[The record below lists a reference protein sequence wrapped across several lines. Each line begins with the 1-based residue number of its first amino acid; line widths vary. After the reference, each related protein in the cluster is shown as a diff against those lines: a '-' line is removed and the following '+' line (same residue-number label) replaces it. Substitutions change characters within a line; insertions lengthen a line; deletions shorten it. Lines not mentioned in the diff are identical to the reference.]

1 MAQPQPKGR
10 LAILLIVKF
19 RSCSVR
25 VGISGYGLAGRVF
38 HAPLLKGCGYEVAS
52 ILTSNPERI
61 AQVKSDF
68 PNAQIFSELDPFLD
82 SGLDLVVIASSN
94 VAHLPQT
101 RAALERRIP
110 TVVDKP
116 MGRTVAEV
124 KEMIELSEKNKTLLT
139 TFFNRRWDSDSLTI
153 KKLLMSGE
161 LGQPFRFDGRFERFR
176 PERNLA
182 SWRENLSPEDG
193 GGLLLDLQ
201 SHLISTALD
210 YFGPAQV
217 VSASVRS
224 IRGGADDDVT
234 VVLRHESGVDSYLAA
249 SAVSGAPGP
258 RVRLLGSKG
267 ALVINELDPQEDAL
281 RAGEIPVGGA
291 WAKPMVS
298 AATIHKGEAVSSV
311 DSVSGNYA
319 AFYTLV
325 KAAIESGSPAPVSL
339 ADALRVAEIIEEARA
354 ISVR

>member
-1 MAQPQPKGR
+1 M
-10 LAILLIVKF
+10 
-19 RSCSVR
+19 R
-25 VGISGYGLAGRVF
+25 VGIAGYGLAGRVF
-38 HAPLLKGCGYEVAS
+38 HGPLLKGSGYHVAS
-52 ILTSNPERI
+52 ILTSYPDRI
-61 AQVKSDF
+61 AQAQSDF
-68 PNAQIFSELDPFLD
+68 PEAQIFSELDAFLD

-94 VAHLPQT
+94 VAHLSQT
-101 RAALERRIP
+101 RAALERQIP

-124 KEMIELSEKNKTLLT
+124 QEMIDLSEKKNTLLT

-281 RAGEIPVGGA
+281 RAGEIPFGGA

-298 AATIHKGEAVSSV
+298 AATIHKGEAVTSV

>member
-1 MAQPQPKGR
+1 MRA
-10 LAILLIVKF
+10 
-19 RSCSVR
+19 
-25 VGISGYGLAGRVF
+25 GIAGYGLAGRVF

-61 AQVKSDF
+61 AQAKSDF
-68 PNAQIFSELDPFLD
+68 PGAQIFSELDAFLD

-94 VAHLPQT
+94 VEHLPQT
-101 RAALERRIP
+101 RAALERQIP

-153 KKLLMSGE
+153 KKLLSTGE

-176 PERNLA
+176 PDRNLT

-234 VVLRHESGVDSYLAA
+234 VTLKHDSGVDSYLAA

-258 RVRLLGSKG
+258 RVRLLGTKG

-281 RAGEIPVGGA
+281 RAGQIPPGGM
-291 WAKPMVS
+291 WSTPMTS
-298 AATIHKGEAVSSV
+298 AAAIHKGDQVTSV
-311 DSVSGNYA
+311 ESVPGNYA
-319 AFYTLV
+319 AFYSLV
-325 KAAIESGSPAPVSL
+325 KVAIESGTPAPVSL

>member
-1 MAQPQPKGR
+1 M
-10 LAILLIVKF
+10 
-19 RSCSVR
+19 R

-38 HAPLLKGCGYEVAS
+38 HGPLLKGCGFEVAS
-52 ILTSNPERI
+52 ILTSNPERM
-61 AQVKSDF
+61 AQAKSDF
-68 PNAQIFSELDPFLD
+68 PEALTFSELDAFLD

-101 RAALERRIP
+101 RAALERKIP

-116 MGRTVAEV
+116 MGRSVAEV
-124 KEMIELSEKNKTLLT
+124 KEMIELSEKNNMLLT

-153 KKLLMSGE
+153 KKLLSTGE

-176 PERNLA
+176 PDRNLA

-234 VVLRHESGVDSYLAA
+234 VTLKHDSGVDSYLAA

-281 RAGEIPVGGA
+281 RAGQVPLGGM
-291 WAKPMVS
+291 WSTPMTS
-298 AATIHKGEAVSSV
+298 AAAIHKGDEVISV
-311 DSVSGNYA
+311 ESVPGNYA
-319 AFYTLV
+319 AFYSLV
-325 KAAIESGSPAPVSL
+325 KAAIENGSAAPVSL
-339 ADALRVAEIIEEARA
+339 ADALRVAEIIEEARVL
-354 ISVR
+354 SVR

>member
-1 MAQPQPKGR
+1 MRA
-10 LAILLIVKF
+10 
-19 RSCSVR
+19 
-25 VGISGYGLAGRVF
+25 GIAGYGLAGRVF
-38 HAPLLKGCGYEVAS
+38 HAPLLKGCGYEVTS

-61 AQVKSDF
+61 AQAKSDF
-68 PNAQIFSELDPFLD
+68 PGAQIYSELDAFLD

-101 RAALERRIP
+101 RAALERQIP

-153 KKLLMSGE
+153 KKLLSTGE

-176 PERNLA
+176 PDRNLA

-201 SHLISTALD
+201 SHLVSTALD

-234 VVLRHESGVDSYLAA
+234 VTLKHDSGVDSYLAA

-258 RVRLLGSKG
+258 RVRLLGTKG

-281 RAGEIPVGGA
+281 RAGQIPLGGI
-291 WAKPMVS
+291 WSTPMTS
-298 AATIHKGEAVSSV
+298 AAAIHKGDDVTSV
-311 DSVSGNYA
+311 ESVPGNYA
-319 AFYTLV
+319 AFYSLV
-325 KAAIESGSPAPVSL
+325 KASIESGSPAPVSL

>member
-1 MAQPQPKGR
+1 MRA
-10 LAILLIVKF
+10 
-19 RSCSVR
+19 
-25 VGISGYGLAGRVF
+25 GIAGYGLAGRVF

-61 AQVKSDF
+61 AQAKSDF
-68 PNAQIFSELDPFLD
+68 PQAQIFSELDAFLD

-101 RAALERRIP
+101 RAALERHIP

-116 MGRTVAEV
+116 MGRSVAEV
-124 KEMIELSEKNKTLLT
+124 KEMIALSEKKQILLT

-153 KKLLMSGE
+153 KKLLATGE
-161 LGQPFRFDGRFERFR
+161 LGTPFRFDGRFERFR

-182 SWRENLSPEDG
+182 SWRENLSPEEG

-234 VVLRHESGVDSYLAA
+234 VVLRHDSGVDSYLAA

-258 RVRLLGSKG
+258 RVRLLGTKG
-267 ALVINELDPQEDAL
+267 ALVINELDPQEEAL
-281 RAGEIPVGGA
+281 RAGEIPFGGV
-291 WAKPMVS
+291 WSKPMTNTAV
-298 AATIHKGEAVSSV
+298 IHKGGEVQPV
-311 DSVSGNYA
+311 ESVSGNYA

-325 KAAIESGSPAPVSL
+325 KAAIESGSAAPVSL
-339 ADALRVAEIIEEARA
+339 GDALRVAEIIEEARA

>member
-1 MAQPQPKGR
+1 MRA
-10 LAILLIVKF
+10 
-19 RSCSVR
+19 
-25 VGISGYGLAGRVF
+25 GIAGYGLAGRVF

-52 ILTSNPERI
+52 ILTSNSERI
-61 AQVKSDF
+61 AQAKSDF
-68 PNAQIFSELDPFLD
+68 PNARIFSELDPFLD

-153 KKLLMSGE
+153 KKLLITGE

-176 PERNLA
+176 PERNMA

-210 YFGPAQV
+210 YFGPAQL

-224 IRGGADDDVT
+224 IRGGSDDDVT
-234 VVLRHESGVDSYLAA
+234 VTLKHDSGVDSYLAA

-267 ALVINELDPQEDAL
+267 ALVVNELDPQEDAL
-281 RAGEIPVGGA
+281 RAGQIPVGGV
-291 WAKPMVS
+291 WSTPMTS
-298 AATIHKGEAVSSV
+298 AAAIHRGDEVISV
-311 DSVSGNYA
+311 DSVPGNYA

-325 KAAIESGSPAPVSL
+325 KSAIESGSPAPISL

-354 ISVR
+354 LSVR

>member
-1 MAQPQPKGR
+1 M
-10 LAILLIVKF
+10 
-19 RSCSVR
+19 R
-25 VGISGYGLAGRVF
+25 VGIAGYGLAGRVF

-52 ILTSNPERI
+52 ILTSNLERI
-61 AQVKSDF
+61 AQAKGDF
-68 PNAQIFSELDPFLD
+68 PDAQMFSELDAFLD

-124 KEMIELSEKNKTLLT
+124 KEMIELSEKNKTVLT

-153 KKLLMSGE
+153 KKLLITGE

-176 PERNLA
+176 PERNMA
-182 SWRENLSPEDG
+182 SWRENLSPEEG

-234 VVLRHESGVDSYLAA
+234 VTLKHDSGVDSYLAA

-258 RVRLLGSKG
+258 RVRILGSKG
-267 ALVINELDPQEDAL
+267 ALVVNELDPQEDAL
-281 RAGEIPVGGA
+281 RAGQIPLGGV
-291 WAKPMVS
+291 WSTPMTS
-298 AATIHKGEAVSSV
+298 AATIHRGDEVISV
-311 DSVSGNYA
+311 DSVPGNYA

-325 KAAIESGSPAPVSL
+325 KSAIESGSPAPVSL

-354 ISVR
+354 LSVR

>member
-1 MAQPQPKGR
+1 MRA
-10 LAILLIVKF
+10 
-19 RSCSVR
+19 
-25 VGISGYGLAGRVF
+25 GIAGYGLAGRVF

-52 ILTSNPERI
+52 ILTSNPERVSQ
-61 AQVKSDF
+61 AKSNF
-68 PNAQIFSELDPFLD
+68 PLAQIFDDLDTFLD
-82 SGLDLVVIASSN
+82 SGLDVVVIASSN
-94 VAHLPQT
+94 IAHLPQT
-101 RAALERRIP
+101 RAALERQIP

-124 KEMIELSEKNKTLLT
+124 KEMIELSEKKKTLLT

-153 KKLLMSGE
+153 KKLLATGE
-161 LGQPFRFDGRFERFR
+161 IGTPFRFDGRFERFR

-182 SWRENLSPEDG
+182 SWRENLPAEEG

-210 YFGPAQV
+210 YFGPADV
-217 VSASVRS
+217 VTASVRS

-281 RAGEIPVGGA
+281 RAGEIPMGGA
-291 WAKPMVS
+291 WSAPMINT
-298 AATIHKGEAVSSV
+298 AEIHKGGEVLPV

-325 KAAIESGSPAPVSL
+325 KAAIETGSAAPVSL

>member
-1 MAQPQPKGR
+1 MRA
-10 LAILLIVKF
+10 
-19 RSCSVR
+19 
-25 VGISGYGLAGRVF
+25 GIAGYGLAGRVF

-52 ILTSNPERI
+52 ILTTNSERI
-61 AQVKSDF
+61 SQAKSDF
-68 PNAQIFSELDPFLD
+68 PQAQIFTDLDAFLD
-82 SGLDLVVIASSN
+82 SGLDLAVIASSN
-94 VAHLPQT
+94 IAHLPQA
-101 RAALERRIP
+101 RAALERQIP

-124 KEMIELSEKNKTLLT
+124 KEMIELSENKKTLLT

-153 KKLLMSGE
+153 KKLLATGE
-161 LGQPFRFDGRFERFR
+161 IGTPFRFDGRFERFR

-182 SWRENLSPEDG
+182 SWRENLSPEEG

-210 YFGPAQV
+210 FFGPARGI
-217 VSASVRS
+217 SASVRS

-281 RAGEIPVGGA
+281 RAGHIPFGGA
-291 WAKPMVS
+291 WSTPMTNT
-298 AATIHKGEAVSSV
+298 AEIHKGGEVLPV

-325 KAAIESGSPAPVSL
+325 KAAIETGAPAPVSL

>member
-1 MAQPQPKGR
+1 
-10 LAILLIVKF
+10 
-19 RSCSVR
+19 VR
-25 VGISGYGLAGRVF
+25 VGIAGYGLAGRVF

-52 ILTSNPERI
+52 ILTSNAERI
-61 AQVKSDF
+61 AQAKSDF
-68 PNAQIFSELDPFLD
+68 PQAEIFSDLDAFLD
-82 SGLDLVVIASSN
+82 SDLDLVVIASSN
-94 VAHLPQT
+94 AAHLPQT
-101 RAALERRIP
+101 RAALERQIP

-116 MGRTVAEV
+116 MGRSVAEV
-124 KEMIELSEKNKTLLT
+124 KEMIALSEDKRTLLT

-153 KKLLMSGE
+153 KKLLISGE
-161 LGQPFRFDGRFERFR
+161 LGTPFRFDGRFERFR

-201 SHLISTALD
+201 SHLISTAID
-210 YFGPAQV
+210 YFGPAQL

-234 VVLRHESGVDSYLAA
+234 VVLKHDSGVDSYLAA

-267 ALVINELDPQEDAL
+267 ALVINELDPQENAL
-281 RAGEIPVGGA
+281 RAGEIPVGGV
-291 WAKPMVS
+291 WAKPMTS
-298 AATIHKGEAVSSV
+298 AAAIHKGEEITPVESIP
-311 DSVSGNYA
+311 GNYA

-325 KAAIESGSPAPVSL
+325 KAAIENGSAAPVSL
-339 ADALRVAEIIEEARA
+339 SDVLRVAEIIEEARA
-354 ISVR
+354 ISAR

>member
-1 MAQPQPKGR
+1 MRA
-10 LAILLIVKF
+10 
-19 RSCSVR
+19 
-25 VGISGYGLAGRVF
+25 GIAGYGLAGRVF

-52 ILTSNPERI
+52 ILTSNPERVSQ
-61 AQVKSDF
+61 AKSDF
-68 PNAQIFSELDPFLD
+68 PLAQIFDDLDTFLD
-82 SGLDLVVIASSN
+82 SGLDVVVIASSN
-94 VAHLPQT
+94 IAHLPQT
-101 RAALERRIP
+101 RAALERQIP

-153 KKLLMSGE
+153 KKFLATGE
-161 LGQPFRFDGRFERFR
+161 IGTPFRFDGRFERFR

-182 SWRENLSPEDG
+182 SWRENLPAEEG

-210 YFGPAQV
+210 YFGPADV
-217 VSASVRS
+217 VTASVRS

-281 RAGEIPVGGA
+281 RAGEIPMGGA
-291 WAKPMVS
+291 WSAPMTNM
-298 AATIHKGEAVSSV
+298 AEIHKGGEVLPV

-325 KAAIESGSPAPVSL
+325 KAAIETGSAAPVSL

>member
-1 MAQPQPKGR
+1 M
-10 LAILLIVKF
+10 
-19 RSCSVR
+19 R
-25 VGISGYGLAGRVF
+25 VGIAGYGLAGRVF
-38 HAPLLKGCGYEVAS
+38 HGPLLKGCGYHVAS
-52 ILTSNPERI
+52 ILTSNPDRI
-61 AQVKSDF
+61 AQAKSDF
-68 PNAQIFSELDPFLD
+68 PGAQIFSELDAFLD

-101 RAALERRIP
+101 RAALERQIP

-124 KEMIELSEKNKTLLT
+124 QEMIDLSEKNNTLLT

-210 YFGPAQV
+210 YFGPARV

-291 WAKPMVS
+291 WVKAMVS
-298 AATIHKGEAVSSV
+298 AATIHKGEAVTSV

-325 KAAIESGSPAPVSL
+325 KTAIESGSPAPVSL

>member
-1 MAQPQPKGR
+1 MRAGV
-10 LAILLIVKF
+10 A
-19 RSCSVR
+19 
-25 VGISGYGLAGRVF
+25 GYGLAGRVF
-38 HAPLLKGCGYEVAS
+38 HAPLLKGCGYDVAS
-52 ILTSNPERI
+52 ILTTNPERI
-61 AQVKSDF
+61 AQAKSDF
-68 PNAQIFSELDPFLD
+68 PQAQIFTELEAFLD

-116 MGRTVAEV
+116 MGRSVAEV
-124 KEMIELSEKNKTLLT
+124 KEMIELSQKQNTLLT

-153 KKLLMSGE
+153 KKLLSTGE
-161 LGQPFRFDGRFERFR
+161 LGKPFRFDGRFERFR

-182 SWRENLSPEDG
+182 SWRENLSPEEG

-234 VVLRHESGVDSYLAA
+234 LVLKHESGVDSYLAA
-249 SAVSGAPGP
+249 SAVSGSPGP
-258 RVRLLGSKG
+258 RVRLLGTKG

-281 RAGEIPVGGA
+281 RSGEIPFGGT
-291 WAKPMVS
+291 WAKPMINTAS
-298 AATIHKGEAVSSV
+298 LHKGGDVLPVE
-311 DSVSGNYA
+311 SVSGNYA

-325 KAAIESGSPAPVSL
+325 KAAIESGSAAPVSL
-339 ADALRVAEIIEEARA
+339 DDALRVAEIIEEARA

>member
-1 MAQPQPKGR
+1 MRA
-10 LAILLIVKF
+10 
-19 RSCSVR
+19 
-25 VGISGYGLAGRVF
+25 GIAGYGLAGRVF
-38 HAPLLKGCGYEVAS
+38 HAPLLKSCGYEVAS

-61 AQVKSDF
+61 AQAKNDF
-68 PNAQIFSELDPFLD
+68 PDAQIFSELDAFLD

-101 RAALERRIP
+101 RAALERQIP

-124 KEMIELSEKNKTLLT
+124 KEMIELSEKNKTFLT

-153 KKLLMSGE
+153 KKLLISGE

-176 PERNLA
+176 PDRNLA
-182 SWRENLSPEDG
+182 SWRENLSAEDG

-234 VVLRHESGVDSYLAA
+234 VTLKHDSGVDSYLAA

-267 ALVINELDPQEDAL
+267 ALVINQLDPQEDAL
-281 RAGEIPVGGA
+281 RAGQIPLGGM
-291 WAKPMVS
+291 WSTPMTS
-298 AATIHKGEAVSSV
+298 AAAIHKGDQVTSV
-311 DSVSGNYA
+311 ESVPGNYA
-319 AFYTLV
+319 AFYSLV
-325 KAAIESGSPAPVSL
+325 KVAIESGSAAPVSL

-354 ISVR
+354 LSVR

>member
-1 MAQPQPKGR
+1 MRA
-10 LAILLIVKF
+10 
-19 RSCSVR
+19 
-25 VGISGYGLAGRVF
+25 GIAGYGLAGRVF
-38 HAPLLKGCGYEVAS
+38 HAPLLKGCGYDVAS
-52 ILTSNPERI
+52 ILTTNPERI
-61 AQVKSDF
+61 AQAKSDF
-68 PNAQIFSELDPFLD
+68 PQAQIFTELDAFLD

-101 RAALERRIP
+101 RAALERQIP

-124 KEMIELSEKNKTLLT
+124 KEMIDLSRKQNTLLT

-153 KKLLMSGE
+153 KKMLSTGE

-210 YFGPAQV
+210 YFGPAQL

-234 VVLRHESGVDSYLAA
+234 VVLKHESGVDSYLAA

-267 ALVINELDPQEDAL
+267 ALVINQLDPQEDAL
-281 RAGEIPVGGA
+281 RSGEIPFGGA
-291 WAKPMVS
+291 WAYPMTS
-298 AATIHKGEAVSSV
+298 EALIHKGEEVIAVE
-311 DSVSGNYA
+311 SVSGNYA

>member
-1 MAQPQPKGR
+1 MRA
-10 LAILLIVKF
+10 
-19 RSCSVR
+19 
-25 VGISGYGLAGRVF
+25 GIAGYGLAGRVF
-38 HAPLLKGCGYEVAS
+38 HAPLLKVCGYEVAS

-61 AQVKSDF
+61 AQAKSDF
-68 PNAQIFSELDPFLD
+68 PGAQIFSELDAFLD

-101 RAALERRIP
+101 RAALERQIP

-153 KKLLMSGE
+153 KKLLSTGE

-176 PERNLA
+176 PDRNLT

-234 VVLRHESGVDSYLAA
+234 VTLKHDSGVDSYLAA

-258 RVRLLGSKG
+258 RVRLLGTKG
-267 ALVINELDPQEDAL
+267 ALVINDLDPQEDAL
-281 RAGEIPVGGA
+281 RAGQIPLGGM
-291 WAKPMVS
+291 WSTPMTS
-298 AATIHKGEAVSSV
+298 AAAIHKGDEVTSV
-311 DSVSGNYA
+311 DSVPGNYA
-319 AFYTLV
+319 AFYSLMKV
-325 KAAIESGSPAPVSL
+325 AIESGSAAPVSL

>member
-1 MAQPQPKGR
+1 M
-10 LAILLIVKF
+10 
-19 RSCSVR
+19 R
-25 VGISGYGLAGRVF
+25 VGIAGYGLAGRVF

-52 ILTSNPERI
+52 ILTSNAERI
-61 AQVKSDF
+61 AQAKSDF
-68 PNAQIFSELDPFLD
+68 PQAEIFSDLDAFLD
-82 SGLDLVVIASSN
+82 SDLDLVVIASSN
-94 VAHLPQT
+94 AAHLPQT
-101 RAALERRIP
+101 RAALERQIP

-116 MGRTVAEV
+116 MGRSVAEV
-124 KEMIELSEKNKTLLT
+124 KEMIALSEDKRTLLT

-153 KKLLMSGE
+153 KKLLISGE
-161 LGQPFRFDGRFERFR
+161 LGTPFRFDGRFERFR

-201 SHLISTALD
+201 SHLISTAID
-210 YFGPAQV
+210 YFGPAQL

-234 VVLRHESGVDSYLAA
+234 VVLKHDSGVDSYLAA

-267 ALVINELDPQEDAL
+267 ALVINELDPQENAL
-281 RAGEIPVGGA
+281 RAGEIPVGGV
-291 WAKPMVS
+291 WAKPMTS
-298 AATIHKGEAVSSV
+298 AAAIHKGEEITPVESIP
-311 DSVSGNYA
+311 GNYA

-325 KAAIESGSPAPVSL
+325 KAAIENGSAAPVSL
-339 ADALRVAEIIEEARA
+339 SDVLRVAEIIEEARA
-354 ISVR
+354 ISAR

>member
-1 MAQPQPKGR
+1 M
-10 LAILLIVKF
+10 
-19 RSCSVR
+19 R
-25 VGISGYGLAGRVF
+25 VGIAGYGLAGRVF
-38 HAPLLKGCGYEVAS
+38 HGPLLKGCGFDVAS
-52 ILTSNPERI
+52 ILTANPDRI
-61 AQVKSDF
+61 AQAKSDF
-68 PNAQIFSELDPFLD
+68 PETEVLSDLDAFLD

-101 RAALERRIP
+101 RAALERQIP

-124 KEMIELSEKNKTLLT
+124 KEMIDLSATQNTLLT

-153 KKLLMSGE
+153 KKLLISGE

-210 YFGPAQV
+210 YFGPARV

-234 VVLRHESGVDSYLAA
+234 VVLRHDSGVDSYLAA

-325 KAAIESGSPAPVSL
+325 KTAIESESPAPVSL

>member
-1 MAQPQPKGR
+1 MRA
-10 LAILLIVKF
+10 
-19 RSCSVR
+19 
-25 VGISGYGLAGRVF
+25 GIAGYGLAGRVF

-52 ILTSNPERI
+52 ILTSNPERVSQ
-61 AQVKSDF
+61 AKSNF
-68 PNAQIFSELDPFLD
+68 PLAQIFDDLDTFLD
-82 SGLDLVVIASSN
+82 SGLDVVVIASSN
-94 VAHLPQT
+94 IAHLPQT
-101 RAALERRIP
+101 RAALERQIP

-153 KKLLMSGE
+153 KKLLATGE
-161 LGQPFRFDGRFERFR
+161 IGTPFRFDGRFERFR

-182 SWRENLSPEDG
+182 SWRENLPPEEG

-210 YFGPAQV
+210 YFGPADV
-217 VSASVRS
+217 VTASVRS

-281 RAGEIPVGGA
+281 RAGKIPMGGA
-291 WAKPMVS
+291 WSAPMTNM
-298 AATIHKGEAVSSV
+298 AEIHKGGEVLPV

-325 KAAIESGSPAPVSL
+325 KAAIETGSAAPVSL

>member
-1 MAQPQPKGR
+1 MRA
-10 LAILLIVKF
+10 
-19 RSCSVR
+19 
-25 VGISGYGLAGRVF
+25 GIAGYGLAGRVF

-52 ILTSNPERI
+52 ILTSSPERI
-61 AQVKSDF
+61 SQAKSDF
-68 PNAQIFSELDPFLD
+68 PQAQVFTDLDSFLD
-82 SGLDLVVIASSN
+82 SGLDLAVIASSN
-94 VAHLPQT
+94 IAHLPQT
-101 RAALERRIP
+101 RAALERQIP

-124 KEMIELSEKNKTLLT
+124 KEMIELSEKKKTLLT

-153 KKLLMSGE
+153 KKLLATGE
-161 LGQPFRFDGRFERFR
+161 IGAPFRFDGRFERFR

-182 SWRENLSPEDG
+182 SWRENLSPEEG

-210 YFGPAQV
+210 YFGPAQL

-224 IRGGADDDVT
+224 SRGGADDDVT

-281 RAGEIPVGGA
+281 RAGEIPFGGA
-291 WAKPMVS
+291 WSTPMTNT
-298 AATIHKGEAVSSV
+298 AEIHKGGEVLPV

-325 KAAIESGSPAPVSL
+325 KAAIETGSAAPVPL

>member
-1 MAQPQPKGR
+1 M
-10 LAILLIVKF
+10 
-19 RSCSVR
+19 R
-25 VGISGYGLAGRVF
+25 VGIAGYGLAGRVF

-52 ILTSNPERI
+52 ILTSNSERI
-61 AQVKSDF
+61 AQAKSDF
-68 PNAQIFSELDPFLD
+68 PVTQMFSELDAFLD

-124 KEMIELSEKNKTLLT
+124 KEMMELSEKNKTLLT

-153 KKLLMSGE
+153 KKLLITGE

-176 PERNLA
+176 PERNMA

-210 YFGPAQV
+210 YFGPAQL

-224 IRGGADDDVT
+224 IRGGSDDDVT
-234 VVLRHESGVDSYLAA
+234 VTLKHDSGVDSYLAA

-267 ALVINELDPQEDAL
+267 ALVVNELDPQEDAL
-281 RAGEIPVGGA
+281 RAGQIPLGGV
-291 WAKPMVS
+291 WSTPMTS
-298 AATIHKGEAVSSV
+298 AAAIHRGDEVISV
-311 DSVSGNYA
+311 DSVPGNYA

-325 KAAIESGSPAPVSL
+325 KSAIESGSPAPVSL

-354 ISVR
+354 LSVR

>member
-1 MAQPQPKGR
+1 MRA
-10 LAILLIVKF
+10 
-19 RSCSVR
+19 
-25 VGISGYGLAGRVF
+25 GIAGYGLAGRVF

-52 ILTSNPERI
+52 ILTANPERV
-61 AQVKSDF
+61 AQAKCDF
-68 PNAQIFSELDPFLD
+68 PQAEIFTELDAFLD
-82 SGLDLVVIASSN
+82 SGLDLAVIASSN
-94 VAHLPQT
+94 VAHLPQA
-101 RAALERRIP
+101 RAALERQIP

-124 KEMIELSEKNKTLLT
+124 KEMIDLSETKSTLLT

-153 KKLLMSGE
+153 KKLLSTGE

-182 SWRENLSPEDG
+182 SWRENLSPEEG

-210 YFGPAQV
+210 YFGPAQLF
-217 VSASVRS
+217 SASVRS

-234 VVLRHESGVDSYLAA
+234 VVLKHESGVDSYLAA
-249 SAVSGAPGP
+249 SAVSGVPGP

-281 RAGEIPVGGA
+281 RAGEIPFGGA
-291 WAKPMVS
+291 WAKPMINTAALTKSLSKVISSTMPISMMNRLPRNTHFGGRMS
-298 AATIHKGEAVSSV
+298 AKNPNKNLLNSPGMNNKPSAYLGSNPSGMTYRIRCATTANTE
-311 DSVSGNYA
+311 
-319 AFYTLV
+319 
-325 KAAIESGSPAPVSL
+325 
-339 ADALRVAEIIEEARA
+339 
-354 ISVR
+354 

>member
-1 MAQPQPKGR
+1 M
-10 LAILLIVKF
+10 
-19 RSCSVR
+19 R
-25 VGISGYGLAGRVF
+25 VGIAGYGLAGRVF
-38 HAPLLKGCGYEVAS
+38 HAPLLRGCGFEIAS
-52 ILTSNPERI
+52 ILTSNAERI
-61 AQVKSDF
+61 SQATADF
-68 PNAQIFSELDPFLD
+68 PAVKIFSNLDEFLGSD
-82 SGLDLVVIASSN
+82 LDLVVIASSN

-101 RAALERRIP
+101 RAALERGIP

-124 KEMIELSEKNKTLLT
+124 KEMIELSQSKNTLLT

-153 KKLLMSGE
+153 KKLLSSGE
-161 LGQPFRFDGRFERFR
+161 LGQPFRFDGRFERYR

-234 VVLRHESGVDSYLAA
+234 VTLKHDSGVDSYLAA
-249 SAVSGAPGP
+249 SAISGAPGP
-258 RVRLLGSKG
+258 RVRLLGSQG

-281 RAGEIPVGGA
+281 RRGEIPHGGQ
-291 WAKPMVS
+291 WSIPMTNTAMIHRGEEV
-298 AATIHKGEAVSSV
+298 TIVE
-311 DSVSGNYA
+311 SVSGNYA

-325 KAAIESGSPAPVSL
+325 KEAIESGSAAPVSL

-354 ISVR
+354 LSVR

>member
-1 MAQPQPKGR
+1 MRA
-10 LAILLIVKF
+10 
-19 RSCSVR
+19 
-25 VGISGYGLAGRVF
+25 GIAGYGLAGRVF

-61 AQVKSDF
+61 AQAKSDF
-68 PNAQIFSELDPFLD
+68 PNAQVFSELDAFLD

-101 RAALERRIP
+101 RAALERQIP

-116 MGRTVAEV
+116 MGRTVLEV
-124 KEMIELSEKNKTLLT
+124 QEMIELAEKKNTLLT

-176 PERNLA
+176 PDRNLA
-182 SWRENLSPEDG
+182 SWRENLSPADG

-217 VSASVRS
+217 VGASVRS

-234 VVLRHESGVDSYLAA
+234 VILRHESGVDSYLAA

-281 RAGEIPVGGA
+281 RAGQVPLGGM
-291 WAKPMVS
+291 WSTPMTS
-298 AATIHKGEAVSSV
+298 AAVIHKGDEVISV
-311 DSVSGNYA
+311 ESVPGNYA
-319 AFYTLV
+319 AFYSLV
-325 KAAIESGSPAPVSL
+325 KVAIESGSAAPVSL

-354 ISVR
+354 LSAR

>member
-1 MAQPQPKGR
+1 M
-10 LAILLIVKF
+10 
-19 RSCSVR
+19 R
-25 VGISGYGLAGRVF
+25 VGIAGYGLAGRVF

-52 ILTSNPERI
+52 ILTANAERV
-61 AQVKSDF
+61 AQAKSDF
-68 PNAQIFSELDPFLD
+68 PEAQIFSELDSFLD
-82 SGLDLVVIASSN
+82 SRLDLVVIASSN
-94 VAHLPQT
+94 VAHLPQA
-101 RAALERRIP
+101 RAALERQIP

-124 KEMIELSEKNKTLLT
+124 KEMIELSEKKNTLLT

-153 KKLLMSGE
+153 KKILSTGE
-161 LGQPFRFDGRFERFR
+161 LGQPIRFDGRFERFR

-182 SWRENLSPEDG
+182 SWRENLSPGDG

-281 RAGEIPVGGA
+281 RAGEIPFGGA
-291 WAKPMVS
+291 WSKPMTNV
-298 AATIHKGEAVSSV
+298 ATIHKGSDVIPVE
-311 DSVSGNYA
+311 SVSGNYA
-319 AFYTLV
+319 TFYTLF
-325 KAAIESGSPAPVSL
+325 KAAIETGTPAPVSL

>member
-1 MAQPQPKGR
+1 MRA
-10 LAILLIVKF
+10 
-19 RSCSVR
+19 
-25 VGISGYGLAGRVF
+25 GIAGYGLAGRVF

-61 AQVKSDF
+61 AQAKSDF
-68 PNAQIFSELDPFLD
+68 PGAQIFSELDPFLD

-153 KKLLMSGE
+153 KKLLSTGE

-176 PERNLA
+176 PDRNLA

-234 VVLRHESGVDSYLAA
+234 VTLKHDSGVDSYLAA

-258 RVRLLGSKG
+258 RVRLLGTKG

-281 RAGEIPVGGA
+281 RTGQIPHGGT
-291 WAKPMVS
+291 WSTSMTS
-298 AATIHKGEAVSSV
+298 AAEIHKGDDVTSV
-311 DSVSGNYA
+311 ESVPGNYA
-319 AFYTLV
+319 AFYSLV
-325 KAAIESGSPAPVSL
+325 KAAIESGSAAPVSL